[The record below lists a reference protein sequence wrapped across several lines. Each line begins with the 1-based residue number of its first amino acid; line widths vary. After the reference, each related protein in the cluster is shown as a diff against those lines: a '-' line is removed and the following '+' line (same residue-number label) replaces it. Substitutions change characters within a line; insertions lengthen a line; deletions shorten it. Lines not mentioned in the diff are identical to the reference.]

1 MSYTC
6 LIERLTGN
14 CDTEAFTIYS
24 PAGGYLLV
32 STYTK
37 GAEEGVEWVRSL
49 WQAGRK
55 VDWRSGV
62 SEAQRAFL
70 RRLQG
75 AMEVQLTKEQLAQA
89 AAIPGSRTVRK
100 S

>member
-1 MSYTC
+1 MSYPC
-6 LIERLTGN
+6 LIEWVVGN

-49 WQAGRK
+49 WQAGEK
-55 VDWRSGV
+55 VSWRSGV
-62 SEAQRAFL
+62 TEAQKAFL
-70 RRLQG
+70 RRLQ
-75 AMEVQLTKEQLAQA
+75 APMKVHLTREELSRA
-89 AAIPGSRTVRK
+89 AAIPGSRKVVK